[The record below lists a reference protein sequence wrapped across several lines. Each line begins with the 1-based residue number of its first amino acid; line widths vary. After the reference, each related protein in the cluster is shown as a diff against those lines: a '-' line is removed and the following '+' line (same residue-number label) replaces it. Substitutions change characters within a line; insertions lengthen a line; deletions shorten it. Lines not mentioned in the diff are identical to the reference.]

1 MWEWMNVRGL
11 WLKGEPMERQIFPD
25 TGRVSRA
32 KTELAKDDL
41 AAACDADRLA
51 DGGAPENV
59 RAAALPGWLARRL
72 VTLWAGMVALG
83 ERLAVFGEPV
93 AVSGGDPQRC

>member
-1 MWEWMNVRGL
+1 
-11 WLKGEPMERQIFPD
+11 MEHQIFPD

-41 AAACDADRLA
+41 SAACDADRRA
-51 DGGAPENV
+51 GGGAPESV
-59 RAAALPGWLARRL
+59 RAAALRGWLARRL
-72 VTLWAGMVALG
+72 VTVGAGMVALG